1 MSVKDGGKSKQ
12 CQERQQVQVFGKDNP
27 RGAQHQ
33 CTPCRTTLGL
43 AGGGSGWRH
52 KKGFYFTYMATL
64 AKNWRTWYGTG
75 TMDRRYET
83 MQTMNISLPDTLKHF
98 IDAQVAAGGYSSAS
112 EYVRALVR
120 DDQKRQ
126 ARVRLET
133 LLLEALDSGDPTVM
147 TKADWDAIRRE
158 GLARLRARSTPP
170 PEATP

>member
-1 MSVKDGGKSKQ
+1 
-12 CQERQQVQVFGKDNP
+12 
-27 RGAQHQ
+27 
-33 CTPCRTTLGL
+33 
-43 AGGGSGWRH
+43 
-52 KKGFYFTYMATL
+52 
-64 AKNWRTWYGTG
+64 
-75 TMDRRYET
+75 
-83 MQTMNISLPDTLKHF
+83 MQTMNISLPDTMKHF

-120 DDQKRQ
+120 DEQKRQ

-170 PEATP
+170 PEETP

>member
-1 MSVKDGGKSKQ
+1 MRVFAPARPRRQRSTTIPCGAPLSHENPISVALPLCLECHGGDDRARAKLH
-12 CQERQQVQVFGKDNP
+12 P
-27 RGAQHQ
+27 
-33 CTPCRTTLGL
+33 CTPP
-43 AGGGSGWRH
+43 
-52 KKGFYFTYMATL
+52 YMATL

-83 MQTMNISLPDTLKHF
+83 MQTMNISLPDTMKHF

-120 DDQKRQ
+120 DEQKRQ

-133 LLLEALDSGDPTVM
+133 LLLEALDSGDPTAM